1 MDAMKTTTLRAVDR
15 WFRFAGIAALLA
27 LGVTIAMLF
36 AGAEGWR
43 GPFVAAH
50 LAALAA
56 LLPLGIALV
65 VYGYREAGRIGA
77 LLSRHALT
85 VGALVVIA
93 VLVVITQVNFYAN
106 PNIRRI
112 SNLTNVTIIVL
123 LVVQYLRWFPRHV
136 GRA

>member
-1 MDAMKTTTLRAVDR
+1 MNSTLRAVDR
-15 WFRFAGIAALLA
+15 WFRFAGIAAILA
-27 LGVTIAMLF
+27 LAVTIAMLV
-36 AGAEGWR
+36 AGSEGWR

-65 VYGYREAGRIGA
+65 VYGYREAGSLGA
-77 LLSRHALT
+77 LLSRHALIA
-85 VGALVVIA
+85 GALVVIA

-112 SNLTNVTIIVL
+112 SNITNVTIIL
-123 LVVQYLRWFPRHV
+123 LLIAHYLRWFPRHI
-136 GRA
+136 GRS

>member
-1 MDAMKTTTLRAVDR
+1 MNTTTLRAVDR
-15 WFRFAGIAALLA
+15 WFRFAGIAAVLA
-27 LGVTIAMLF
+27 LLVTFGMLF

-65 VYGYREAGRIGA
+65 VYGYREAGSLGA
-77 LLSRHALT
+77 LLSRHALI

-106 PNIRRI
+106 PDIRRI
-112 SNLTNVTIIVL
+112 SNFANVTIIL
-123 LVVQYLRWFPRHV
+123 LLIVRYLRWFPRHI